1 MVQVDIIQFV
11 EELYRAKRGGNSL
24 ALLELRL
31 PPSPAL
37 GEQITVSSTSRLR
50 THTDYTAGFPG
61 FPVYRR
67 QMSDCGIYQPPKCLS
82 LSPLSLLYIY
92 TQRDNI
98 VTHSY
103 IQLHSYIYSYIVIYR
118 DTQSYISLY
127 IQSNVVIYMYIQL
140 HSYICRY
147 IYTYIQ
153 LYIAIYSY
161 IVLYI

>member
-1 MVQVDIIQFV
+1 MTRLRNVRIVSKTVFLGASVQVFQDGINIWIGRLSKEDSPSMVQVDIIQFV

-103 IQLHSYIYSYIVIYR
+103 I
-118 DTQSYISLY
+118 
-127 IQSNVVIYMYIQL
+127 
-140 HSYICRY
+140 
-147 IYTYIQ
+147 
-153 LYIAIYSY
+153 
-161 IVLYI
+161 